1 MMKVRLLLTSW
12 FKRYGDGKDFLEME
26 VPEGSSVEDILR
38 KSGIPFDEIGFVH
51 SGGKLKHMSETVVDS
66 EDLKVFTR
74 IIGG

>member
-26 VPEGSSVEDILR
+26 VQEGSSVEDVLK

-51 SGGKLKHMSETVVDS
+51 SRGELKPMSEIVTDS
-66 EDLKVFTR
+66 EELKVFTR